1 LTRGGR
7 TISSQLIQRRDEI
20 RCKLQSLDPEAVAR
34 RSNARLEGNAF
45 HLQLLKTEYLITLP
59 DYEIQAL
66 SDHSR
71 DYLEVLILDYLLQ
84 AEEVESNQ
92 WISFREIPHGE
103 FYSQNFKKTTEA
115 KLTQKFQG
123 RMEMF
128 EQAGADFGAEP
139 ISLGDAGFSFQVLP
153 RFAIALV
160 FWDGGEEFRDKVNLL
175 FEQSAGNCLPTE
187 GLAILGRE
195 LCSEFIRTA
204 EEEE

>member
-1 LTRGGR
+1 M
-7 TISSQLIQRRDEI
+7 
-20 RCKLQSLDPEAVAR
+20 DPETIAR

-45 HLQLLKTEYLITLP
+45 HLKMLEKNFKVNLPEYEVQLLSNDTSEHLK
-59 DYEIQAL
+59 
-66 SDHSR
+66 
-71 DYLEVLILDYLLQ
+71 VLLLDYLLQ

-123 RMEMF
+123 SVEMF
-128 EQAGADFGAEP
+128 EQTGADFGAEP

-160 FWDGGEEFRDKVNLL
+160 FWDGGEEFQDKVNLL
-175 FEQSAGNCLPTE
+175 FEESAGNCLPTE

-204 EEEE
+204 EEK